1 MARRMRTF
9 IAVAVDKRT
18 RDRVADL
25 QETLAESGADVKW
38 VEEKNLHLTLLFLG
52 EVDERSVPDVCRAVA
67 SVAAE
72 REPFEM
78 TVGSVGGFPNAHR
91 PKTLWVGVDEGK
103 EELIALHDELELP
116 LLELGCYRRE
126 ARKYTPHLTLGRVKR
141 DEDAEALAG
150 PLAKHGEWEGGRTL
164 VNEVLVMS
172 SELRYEGPEY
182 TVMSRAK
189 FG

>member
-9 IAVAVDKRT
+9 IAVAIDKRT

-25 QETLAESGADVKW
+25 QERLSESGADVKW

-52 EVDERSVPDVCRAVA
+52 EVDERTVPEVCRAVA
-67 SVAAE
+67 EVAAQHK
-72 REPFEM
+72 PFEL
-78 TVGSVGGFPNAHR
+78 TIESVGGFPSAR
-91 PKTLWVGVDEGK
+91 QPKILWVGVGEGK
-103 EELIALHDELELP
+103 EELIALHDDLELP
-116 LLELGCYRRE
+116 LLEMGCYRRE

-141 DEDAEALAG
+141 DEDAETLAA
-150 PLAKHGEWEGGRTL
+150 PLMKRVGWEGGRTS
-164 VNEVLVMS
+164 VREVLVMS

-182 TVMSRAK
+182 TIMSRAK

>member
-9 IAVAVDKRT
+9 IAVAIDKRT

-25 QETLAESGADVKW
+25 QETLAESGAGVKW

-52 EVDERSVPDVCRAVA
+52 EVDERTVPEVCRAVA
-67 SVAAE
+67 AVTAE

-78 TVGSVGGFPNAHR
+78 SIRSVGGFPNAQQ
-91 PKTLWVGVDEGK
+91 PKILWVGVDEGK
-103 EELIALHDELELP
+103 EELIALHDDLELP

-141 DEDAEALAG
+141 DEDAEALAA
-150 PLAKHGEWEGGRTL
+150 PLLRQGGWEGGRTG